1 MNGEV
6 MNAPQQKNG
15 VLPCLDVP
23 MDTGIYFF
31 NEGGYITIG
40 NLLMGLGFRIVFTI
54 RPRSSTGILLHAGNK
69 QDNYLTIYMEEGK
82 VIAAGNSG
90 AGEFQTSVTPK
101 QHLFDGQWH
110 TIAVFQEE
118 NTVQLEVGTQ
128 SNYTTGLPPSPP
140 RRVHQPLYFGKI
152 PANLNTPWLPVKDP
166 FFGCLRNINVN
177 DKHVSTRRI
186 SEVHGAVSLHGCP
199 VKLTLL

>member
-1 MNGEV
+1 MNGKV

-15 VLPCLDVP
+15 ILPCVDVP

-40 NLLMGLGFRIVFTI
+40 NLLMGLDFRIVFTI
-54 RPRSSTGILLHAGNK
+54 RPRSSTGVLLHAGSK
-69 QDNYLTIYMEEGK
+69 QDNYLTIYMKGGK
-82 VIAAGNSG
+82 VIAAGNNG

-101 QHLFDGQWH
+101 KPLSDGQWH
-110 TIAVFQEE
+110 TIAVSQKK

-128 SNYTTGLPPSPP
+128 SNYTTELQSSPP
-140 RRVHQPLYFGKI
+140 RSVYQPLYFGKI
-152 PANLNTPWLPVKDP
+152 PANLDISWLPVKDP
-166 FFGCLRNINVN
+166 FFGCLQNITIN

-186 SEVHGAVSLHGCP
+186 SEVHGGVNLHRCP
-199 VKLTLL
+199 EK